1 MNNIKITIRKRKI
14 TKNRESLYLDFYPAI
29 EDFKTGKFKRHMFL
43 KLYVNSFPSTKHE
56 KSENEQILKL
66 AEEIRLSYLDKLNKG
81 SIYNEYERKLLRQ
94 KEKNN
99 LSFIEYFNKLKDNR
113 YGINFSNWQ
122 SGFYYFSKYI
132 DGDIKFNELTIELIN
147 NYKGFLLNSYLKNSN
162 TFKLKQ
168 NTASSYF
175 NKLRATLR
183 QAYTD
188 GFLED
193 NLNAKIKGIPEQQ
206 TKREH
211 LTKEEL
217 DLLIQTK
224 CNDDLTKHSSLFS
237 ALTGLRFSDIQKLKW
252 SEIVNNGNNYYIEFT
267 QKKTQSVESLPIS
280 EQAFNL
286 LEKQSKNSEY
296 VFDGL
301 NYYQTSK
308 NLKKWISNAGIKK
321 KISFHN
327 LRHTYATLQLF
338 NGTDITTVS
347 KMLGHKD
354 IKTTMIY
361 AKTVD
366 EAKIE
371 TINRIV
377 LNGI

>member
-1 MNNIKITIRKRKI
+1 
-14 TKNRESLYLDFYPAI
+14 
-29 EDFKTGKFKRHMFL
+29 
-43 KLYVNSFPSTKHE
+43 
-56 KSENEQILKL
+56 
-66 AEEIRLSYLDKLNKG
+66 
-81 SIYNEYERKLLRQ
+81 
-94 KEKNN
+94 
-99 LSFIEYFNKLKDNR
+99 
-113 YGINFSNWQ
+113 
-122 SGFYYFSKYI
+122 
-132 DGDIKFNELTIELIN
+132 LIN

-308 NLKKWISNAGIKK
+308 NLKKWIENAGIRK

-327 LRHTYATLQLF
+327 FRHTYATLQLF